1 MLVVHEVRPQWGVGE
16 VLSAGNGRI
25 TIRFADEQ
33 RIFHTPIAA
42 LLPAPD
48 GASGPSTRRAAAK
61 KGVTKAAG
69 GTKAAKSAAG
79 ASIEAALTKFSG
91 AFPDGFKDAKYLKD
105 ERDEKVAGHEA
116 FVRELGGGQGEAL
129 LAAGDV
135 EEVVRRMLRVARS
148 VKLMDAS
155 EKKGFADGLE
165 FRDPSNPREN
175 AAAAAAYAGALFAL
189 IAASAKG
196 VDEAA
201 FTKYC
206 DAVTHLPVI
215 GNSRPQGWVAATT
228 LPALAMPEVF
238 CLLRPEVT
246 KMMATTMKAD
256 LKYAATPNW
265 GTYQEFMKMVKGLL
279 VRLRMPPY
287 EARDFLD
294 VQWFIVVAGYGV

>member
-1 MLVVHEVRPQWGVGE
+1 MVVHEVRPQWGVGE

-25 TIRFADEQ
+25 MVRFADEQ
-33 RIFHTPIAA
+33 RTFQAPIAS
-42 LLPAPD
+42 LLPAPE

-61 KGVTKAAG
+61 KGATKSG
-69 GTKAAKSAAG
+69 GVKASKADG
-79 ASIEAALTKFSG
+79 GSIENVLAKFQGSY
-91 AFPDGFKDAKYLKD
+91 PDGFKDSKYLKD

-135 EEVVRRMLRVARS
+135 EEVVRRMLRVVRS

-165 FRDPSNPREN
+165 FRNPSNPREN
-175 AAAAAAYAGALFAL
+175 ATAAASYAGALFGL
-189 IAASAKG
+189 IAASEKG

-201 FTKYC
+201 FAKYC

-215 GNSRPQGWVAATT
+215 GNARPQGWAAATT
-228 LPALAMPEVF
+228 LPALALPEVF
-238 CLLRPEVT
+238 CVLRPEVT
-246 KMMATTMKAD
+246 KKLAATVKAD
-256 LKYAATPNW
+256 LQYAATPNW
-265 GTYQEFMKMVKGLL
+265 GTYQEFMKMAKGLL

-294 VQWFIVVAGYGV
+294 VQWFVVVAGYGV